1 MHTLKTR
8 ELPSNIARDDWKFA
22 EAVLDAVT
30 PMLTQAV
37 EAAAKASAARIARHA
52 DAYQGS
58 TAGLAP
64 EQQ

>member
-1 MHTLKTR
+1 M
-8 ELPSNIARDDWKFA
+8 
-22 EAVLDAVT
+22 LDAVT

-37 EAAAKASAARIARHA
+37 EAAAKASAARIAKHA

-64 EQQ
+64 EQQAAMLAEIGVTG